1 MAAFLEEYPF
11 IQYIYLIDTKGFPIA
26 WEVSHPEDKEIYRKK
41 LGSNH
46 DFSGR
51 DWFMAPMSSGKFCVT
66 DFYRSYLS
74 GKQCLTVSTPVSDGD
89 DEIQAVLGA
98 DIRFEELVTIQQS
111 IENDEKEQ
119 ELA

>member
-1 MAAFLEEYPF
+1 
-11 IQYIYLIDTKGFPIA
+11 
-26 WEVSHPEDKEIYRKK
+26 
-41 LGSNH
+41 
-46 DFSGR
+46 
-51 DWFMAPMSSGKFCVT
+51 
-66 DFYRSYLS
+66 
-74 GKQCLTVSTPVSDGD
+74 LTVSTPVSDGD